1 MSDDHAARVERAV
14 REALE
19 KIRPGA
25 AGLDRKADLAL
36 HAGLDSVEVMDL
48 IMEVEDAL
56 DVSIPVE
63 TLADASTIDGL
74 CAGIL
79 RLGGGKT

>member
-1 MSDDHAARVERAV
+1 MSDDDAARVERAV

-63 TLADASTIDGL
+63 TLADAGTIDGL